1 MQAKQCARVFLW
13 CTITALLFAVG
24 FVWYAL
30 HHPECGTP
38 FGLSLAG
45 TWTLYGLYLAVT
57 AALFV
62 LWAVFHKKAKHLEFS
77 FQLSDSAGKRKFFP
91 IWNKSS
97 IHRIKNLLQ

>member
-13 CTITALLFAVG
+13 CAIAALLFAVG

-62 LWAVFHKKAKHLEFS
+62 LWAVFHKKSNAS
-77 FQLSDSAGKRKFFP
+77 
-91 IWNKSS
+91 
-97 IHRIKNLLQ
+97 

>member
-13 CTITALLFAVG
+13 CAIAALLFAVG

-45 TWTLYGLYLAVT
+45 TRTLYGLYPAVT

-62 LWAVFHKKAKHLEFS
+62 LWAVFHKKSKAS
-77 FQLSDSAGKRKFFP
+77 
-91 IWNKSS
+91 
-97 IHRIKNLLQ
+97 